1 MNNKKNMIFSEDK
14 KIKSKPFTITK
25 SISSKEFAEE
35 RKYNNLKDDY
45 SQLGKINEK
54 NKSKVSE
61 LTNEINK
68 LKTLKNNLEKELIIS
83 KKANERIMIEKQ
95 NCDKVIKE
103 NKNYIIKLEN
113 KIFELSKSKSLNLF
127 EYNHKITKENDYLKQ
142 DIINKEEQITQI
154 SEENLNLKKEINIL
168 NNSLSTKLEN
178 LKFKGD
184 LKSSLLY
191 NIGLIK
197 LQLDESKELNNEKE
211 NTILNLKKEI
221 DKKNKLLQDITFDKS
236 NIVEEL
242 MKKKVENEN
251 ILNEYNKLKEQFSKY
266 VKEFD
271 NVNSKI
277 SSNKDDNLEKKN
289 IKLNNENNINKNNT
303 ESDLL
308 FDINSSIKNE
318 LNLKYKN
325 ICNERDSLKKQLNQ
339 FENEKK
345 EIIEKNKILLQQNNK
360 LSNALTLLSNK
371 CEQYEG
377 DYNQNITDLNNE
389 ISNLKIEKENQ
400 KKEISSLKL
409 KINSL
414 ESENSNYK
422 EQNQQ
427 LNLQLDKIKKTNLL
441 LHKNLS
447 NAIQSSENIINNS
460 ENMNMNNMDLI
471 NAKHNET
478 NLNDLIKK
486 ETEKNK
492 EYAEIIEKYNQNI

>member
-1 MNNKKNMIFSEDK
+1 MNNKKNMIVSEDK
-14 KIKSKPFTITK
+14 KIKNKPLTISK

-54 NKSKVSE
+54 NKTKVTE

-68 LKTLKNNLEKELIIS
+68 LKNIKNNLEKELIIS
-83 KKANERIMIEKQ
+83 KKANERIMTEKQ
-95 NCDKVIKE
+95 NCDKLIKE

-127 EYNHKITKENDYLKQ
+127 EYNHKITKENEYLKQ
-142 DIINKEEQITQI
+142 DIINKEEQISKI

-191 NIGLIK
+191 NIGVIK
-197 LQLDESKELNNEKE
+197 LELDDSKELNKEKDK
-211 NTILNLKKEI
+211 TILTLKKEI

-236 NIVEEL
+236 NIIEEL
-242 MKKKVENEN
+242 MKQKEENEN
-251 ILNEYNKLKEQFSKY
+251 ILKENNKLKEQFSKY
-266 VKEFD
+266 INDFEIL
-271 NVNSKI
+271 NQKI
-277 SSNKDDNLEKKN
+277 SSNKNDNNLNKGKNLENTLEKKN
-289 IKLNNENNINKNNT
+289 EK
-303 ESDLL
+303 SDLL
-308 FDINSSIKNE
+308 LDINSSIKNE

-325 ICNERDSLKKQLNQ
+325 ICNERDNLKERLVQ

-345 EIIEKNKILLQQNNK
+345 EILEKNRILLQQNNK
-360 LSNALTLLSNK
+360 LSNALSLLSNK

-377 DYNQNITDLNNE
+377 DYNQNISDLNNE

-409 KINSL
+409 KINTL
-414 ESENSNYK
+414 ESENNSLK
-422 EQNQQ
+422 EQNNQ
-427 LNLQLDKIKKTNLL
+427 LIFQFDKIKKTNLL

-447 NAIQSSENIINNS
+447 NAIQDSENIINNS
-460 ENMNMNNMDLI
+460 DNMNNIDLKI
-471 NAKHNET
+471 SET
-478 NLNDLIKK
+478 NLSDLIKK